1 MVNQANFNRLYQ
13 ANYNRLNLD
22 QFVVGDSV
30 IIKIKQFP
38 AGQEYYGILHEINI
52 KEIKIIGKPLS
63 WVLSGDLKLDEYS
76 FYTSSIEAIQP
87 YTREAAEAARDKAEY
102 IKYEIMIK
110 ELYDRLCN
118 DALANGVSPFFDI
131 DKLLKYITYT
141 KPNHAA

>member
-63 WVLSGDLKLDEYS
+63 WVLSGDLKLDQYS
-76 FYTSSIEAIQP
+76 FYTSSIDDIQV
-87 YTREAAEAARDKAEY
+87 YTREAADAAREKAEE
-102 IKYEIMIK
+102 IKYEIK
-110 ELYDRLCN
+110 LQELFDRLCN
-118 DALANGVSPFFDI
+118 NSLETGVTPF
-131 DKLLKYITYT
+131 LTLTKYS
-141 KPNHAA
+141 NV